1 MRSSLLQKPWY
12 IGTLVLAVGIN
23 LQRVSITR
31 FGCESSTRKHG
42 TTLAAID
49 WVPNQGDVGWRPG
62 NQCIQHASAS
72 R

>member
-1 MRSSLLQKPWY
+1 MRSSLLQKPWN
-12 IGTLVLAVGIN
+12 IGNLVLAVGIN

-49 WVPNQGDVGWRPG
+49 WVPNQGDVGWRAG
-62 NQCIQHASAS
+62 NQ
-72 R
+72 

>member
-1 MRSSLLQKPWY
+1 MRSGLLQKTWN
-12 IGTLVLAVGIN
+12 IGNLVLAVGIN

-49 WVPNQGDVGWRPG
+49 WVPNQDDGGWRAG
-62 NQCIQHASAS
+62 NQCI
-72 R
+72 